1 MGDAEVTAPA
11 DAHQI
16 ERPSGFLDRHL
27 WKAIIV
33 GRLSLC
39 QLEDPCPCKEPCLE
53 IGSVDRVRPVR
64 DPIQHIACAR
74 PDQADGRAGG
84 GGGGFWGAEK
94 TGRSPASIQPSWI
107 PGPSAAGLQR
117 GSETLQSPGHRPAI
131 GPQHK
136 GYNYPYTTWRL
147 PWRVR
152 HGYRDRSSP

>member
-53 IGSVDRVRPVR
+53 IGSVDMVRPIR

-74 PDQADGRAGG
+74 PDQADGLAGRRR
-84 GGGGFWGAEK
+84 WGRVLESGEDRSFPSFDPAFRHPR
-94 TGRSPASIQPSWI
+94 TIGR
-107 PGPSAAGLQR
+107 
-117 GSETLQSPGHRPAI
+117 RPA
-131 GPQHK
+131 K
-136 GYNYPYTTWRL
+136 GLGNAAIAWTPAGNRPSTQRL
-147 PWRVR
+147 
-152 HGYRDRSSP
+152 